1 MIARV
6 WKGTTTAEDADA
18 YADYMRKTGAA
29 EIEAMPGSRG
39 VILTR
44 RVIDGIAEFTFMSL
58 WDSMDSITSFS
69 GPNVER
75 AVFYPEDDRYLVT
88 RWRSVE
94 HHEVVGGHAA
104 GYGLGAPNTIDHAA
118 QTHSSR

>member
-18 YADYMRKTGAA
+18 YADYMRKSGAA
-29 EIEAMPGSRG
+29 EIEALPGSLG
-39 VILTR
+39 VIVTQ
-44 RVIDGIAEFTFMSL
+44 RVIDGIAEFTFLSL
-58 WDSMDSITSFS
+58 WDSMESIVSFS
-69 GPNVER
+69 GANVER

-94 HHEVVGGHAA
+94 HHEIVGGHAA
-104 GYGLGAPNTIDHAA
+104 GHRLGAPNTIDHVA